1 MTDFAD
7 ENDISNGWRALTPAE
22 EVDVPAKI
30 AAVSHWIRERKPELA
45 ADHPQAKYVV
55 VDVVRFALGT
65 AKYAGHSSYSRTV
78 GGVTRSGTLVDPGGT
93 LVITD
98 FHKELLGISKVAVPR
113 WKFGDGDDG

>member
-7 ENDISNGWRALTPAE
+7 ADDIEDGWRPLTAAE
-22 EVDVPAKI
+22 KI
-30 AAVSHWIRERKPELA
+30 SVLEKISAVSFWIRQRVDRAE
-45 ADHPQAKYVV
+45 DNPQVKFVV

-65 AKYAGHSSYSRTV
+65 AKHAGHLSYSRTV

-98 FHKELLGISKVAVPR
+98 FHRELLKISKTAGPE
-113 WKFGDGDDG
+113 WNFGD